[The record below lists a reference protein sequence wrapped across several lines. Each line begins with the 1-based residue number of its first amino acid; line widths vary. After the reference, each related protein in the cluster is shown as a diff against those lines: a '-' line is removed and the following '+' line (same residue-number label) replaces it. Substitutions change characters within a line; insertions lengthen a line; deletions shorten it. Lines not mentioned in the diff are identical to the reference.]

1 MAYSSDPGETGTAVR
16 GFLPPQ
22 NEEERRLMRRVEE
35 LCTLAV
41 RRGIP
46 RHTGFLSD
54 REQSLAEA
62 AANRAQTT
70 CIRFWGG
77 FSEAERQVLCIEP
90 EDAWQEEPVACLHLH
105 AHLASG
111 TAAPEHRDILGAVLG
126 LGLERTCLGD
136 IRPDPDHPG
145 EYYLFLLEDKAEFV
159 SANLT
164 AAGRVRLDA
173 ELCDQPPESALREP
187 ERQLRQATVSSLRAD
202 SVLAAM
208 LHTSR
213 GQAAQVISEGRVQ
226 VNHVPLRSAYDAVY
240 AGDIFTVRGS
250 GRYRL
255 QEIGGKSRSDR
266 TFILFYQY

>member
-1 MAYSSDPGETGTAVR
+1 MASSSDGIRPTR

-22 NEEERRLMRRVEE
+22 NDAERRLMRRVEE
-35 LCTLAV
+35 LCTLAQ

-54 REQSLAEA
+54 REQILARA
-62 AANRAQTT
+62 AANRADCP
-70 CIRFWGG
+70 CIRFDGG
-77 FSEAERQVLCIEP
+77 FPGAERQVLCIEP
-90 EDAWQEEPVACLHLH
+90 PDTWQLYPVACLRLT
-105 AHLASG
+105 AHLAAG
-111 TAAPEHRDILGAVLG
+111 QPAPQHRDLLGAVLG
-126 LGLERTCLGD
+126 LGLERVCIGD
-136 IRPDPDHPG
+136 IRPDPSQPG
-145 EYYLFLLEDKAEFV
+145 ISYLFLLEDKAEFV

-164 AAGRVRLDA
+164 AAGHVRLDA
-173 ELCDQPPESALREP
+173 EPCTQPPESALREP

-226 VNHVPLRSAYDAVY
+226 VNHVPLRSAHDAVY